1 MKVAK
6 RQLIIDKAL
15 ELIRKNGYHATG
27 MRELAKAFDMEAPSL
42 YNHISSKEEILQE
55 TCFGMADKFITALD
69 EVNDIYF
76 NGEEKLR
83 MGIRNHIEI
92 LTANLN
98 ATHVFLYEWQNLSEP
113 YLSKFVELRHQY
125 QDGYRQIIMTG
136 EKEGVF
142 KESDIKF
149 ATLTILSA
157 INWVIEWYRPDGK
170 MSPKEIA
177 GKLTDFILS
186 GLKKEKI

>member
-15 ELIRKNGYHATG
+15 ELIRKNGYRATG
-27 MRELAKAFDMEAPSL
+27 MRELAKAFSMEAPSL
-42 YNHISSKEEILQE
+42 YNHIKSKEEILQE
-55 TCFGMADKFITALD
+55 TCFGMANKFIIALD

-83 MGIRNHIEI
+83 MAIRNHIEI
-92 LTANLN
+92 LTSNLN

-113 YLSKFVELRHQY
+113 HLSKFVELRHRY
-125 QDGYRQIIMTG
+125 QEGYREIISTG

-170 MSPKEIA
+170 MNPKEIA
-177 GKLTDFILS
+177 DKLTDFILS